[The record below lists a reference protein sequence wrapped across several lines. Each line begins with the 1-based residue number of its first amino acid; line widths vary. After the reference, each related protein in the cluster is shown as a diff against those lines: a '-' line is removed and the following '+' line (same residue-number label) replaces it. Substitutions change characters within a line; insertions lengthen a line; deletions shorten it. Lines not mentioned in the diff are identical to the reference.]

1 MPDKNI
7 EKAKKL
13 FLEKGLTYAAIAT
26 KLGVSSR
33 TVERWST
40 KGDWKLLRAAEELAS
55 VALAEEVS
63 SELAKPIPAKSVRVA
78 MKGFDRN
85 EIFEMA
91 IASLHEKAPD
101 AAVKSQEAA
110 FGQLVKIMI
119 AQQQMERQDRLD
131 AIEFKLKE
139 IQLEKAGY
147 EMEIKKREAHP
158 PDIAAIVDMVL
169 ALNLDLAEVMRQIKA
184 RAHEIG

>member
-26 KLGVSSR
+26 KLGISSR
-33 TVERWST
+33 TVERWSS
-40 KGDWKLLRAAEELAS
+40 KGDWKLLKDTQELAS

-91 IASLHEKAPD
+91 IASLYEKAPD

-147 EMEIKKREAHP
+147 EMELKKREAHP
-158 PDIAAIVDMVL
+158 PDVAAIVDMIAALGIDPVEVL
-169 ALNLDLAEVMRQIKA
+169 KQFKA
-184 RAHEIG
+184 RAFELG

>member
-33 TVERWST
+33 TVERWSN
-40 KGDWKLLRAAEELAS
+40 KGDWKSLRAAEELAS

-78 MKGFDRN
+78 MKGLDRN

-101 AAVKSQEAA
+101 AVIKSQEAA
-110 FGQLVKIMI
+110 YGQLVKIMQV
-119 AQQQMERQDRLD
+119 QQQMERQDRLD

-158 PDIAAIVDMVL
+158 PDVAALVDMAL
-169 ALNLDLAEVMRQIKA
+169 AFNLDVAEVMRQIKA
-184 RAHEIG
+184 RAFELG

>member
-33 TVERWST
+33 TVERWSN

-91 IASLHEKAPD
+91 IASLHEKAPE
-101 AAVKSQEAA
+101 AAIKSQEAA
-110 FGQLVKIMI
+110 YGQLVKIMI
-119 AQQQMERQDRLD
+119 AQQQMEHNDRM
-131 AIEFKLKE
+131 AEIEYKLKQ
-139 IQLEKAGY
+139 IQLEKEQY
-147 EMEIKKREAHP
+147 EAVIKQRQAHP
-158 PDIAAIVDMVL
+158 PDVAAIVDMVL
-169 ALNLDLAEVMRQIKA
+169 AFGLDLPEIMRQIKA
-184 RAHEIG
+184 RAHQIG

>member
-26 KLGVSSR
+26 KLGISSR
-33 TVERWST
+33 TVERWSH
-40 KGDWKLLRAAEELAS
+40 KGDWKLLKETQELAS

-63 SELAKPIPAKSVRVA
+63 QELDKPIPPKSVRVA
-78 MKGFDRN
+78 MKGLDRN

-101 AAVKSQEAA
+101 AAIKSQEAA

-147 EMEIKKREAHP
+147 EMELKKREAHP
-158 PDIAAIVDMVL
+158 PDVAAIVDMIAALGIDPVEVL
-169 ALNLDLAEVMRQIKA
+169 KQFKA
-184 RAHEIG
+184 RAFELG